1 MDPRSGTRHSL
12 TSSLD
17 IPGGFSTQVSTGI
30 PVEIVDAEN
39 QGVLSNEA
47 DRQNASTED
56 MDVSVDNE
64 QRLDSTQLSMVPEG
78 ALGIPPLVQTSVST
92 AGGISNMTTP
102 IDTLVK
108 TNSAMDVG
116 TTVASHS
123 TPIGRPS
130 EIQKVVSVDPLTSSH
145 ALEIS
150 ADAIPTLSDNLGIS
164 AHSTTPV
171 AVNRP
176 REMIGKYGIRLSPN
190 SMLSEPTSPTS
201 SEDEFDTSE
210 LLNQS
215 LLQQD
220 EVTHRLSQAGPIGVA
235 AAAAIL
241 SSRKRKRAHSFETN
255 PSLRKRH
262 CSKLTKRLKE
272 TIEELSARVGLQACI
287 VSFRPG
293 KPETKSDPTFK
304 VHGAAPL
311 CNVIRDLQGT
321 IIAEMNATLHQ
332 QTPQAIQPKPLV
344 GETLHE
350 LPPLVFD
357 GIPTPVHKMT
367 QAQLRTFI
375 PVMLKASTGRGKPG
389 WGKDAVKPSW
399 WPAEVPWA
407 NVRSDVRK
415 DDQKKTLA
423 WTDAL
428 RRIVLSCYL
437 HHGRI
442 DLLPEFTLE
451 QLQQLLS
458 PEAAEHLQVSV
469 VVGFILTLVYT
480 CSYA

>member
-1 MDPRSGTRHSL
+1 
-12 TSSLD
+12 
-17 IPGGFSTQVSTGI
+17 
-30 PVEIVDAEN
+30 
-39 QGVLSNEA
+39 
-47 DRQNASTED
+47 
-56 MDVSVDNE
+56 
-64 QRLDSTQLSMVPEG
+64 
-78 ALGIPPLVQTSVST
+78 
-92 AGGISNMTTP
+92 
-102 IDTLVK
+102 
-108 TNSAMDVG
+108 
-116 TTVASHS
+116 
-123 TPIGRPS
+123 
-130 EIQKVVSVDPLTSSH
+130 
-145 ALEIS
+145 
-150 ADAIPTLSDNLGIS
+150 
-164 AHSTTPV
+164 
-171 AVNRP
+171 
-176 REMIGKYGIRLSPN
+176 
-190 SMLSEPTSPTS
+190 MLSEPTSPTS

-235 AAAAIL
+235 TAAAI
-241 SSRKRKRAHSFETN
+241 
-255 PSLRKRH
+255 
-262 CSKLTKRLKE
+262 
-272 TIEELSARVGLQACI
+272 LSARVGLQACI

-350 LPPLVFD
+350 L
-357 GIPTPVHKMT
+357 
-367 QAQLRTFI
+367 
-375 PVMLKASTGRGKPG
+375 
-389 WGKDAVKPSW
+389 
-399 WPAEVPWA
+399 WA

>member
-1 MDPRSGTRHSL
+1 MDPSSGTRHPL

-17 IPGGFSTQVSTGI
+17 IPGEFSTQVSTGI

-47 DRQNASTED
+47 DRQNVSTED
-56 MDVSVDNE
+56 MDVSGSNE

-78 ALGIPPLVQTSVST
+78 NVSMPPLIQSSVST
-92 AGGISNMTTP
+92 AGGISTP
-102 IDTLVK
+102 IATPVK
-108 TNSAMDVG
+108 TTSAVDVG

-130 EIQKVVSVDPLTSSH
+130 GVQKAVSIDPLTTSH

-150 ADAIPTLSDNLGIS
+150 ADAIPTLSDSLG
-164 AHSTTPV
+164 PV
-171 AVNRP
+171 SVNRP
-176 REMIGKYGIRLSPN
+176 REMIGKYGLRMSPN
-190 SMLSEPTSPTS
+190 SMLSEPTTPTS

-241 SSRKRKRAHSFETN
+241 SSRKRKRPHSFETN

-262 CSKLTKRLKE
+262 CSKLTKKLKE

-287 VSFRPG
+287 VQFRPG

-311 CNVIRDLQGT
+311 CNVIRSLQGN

-332 QTPQAIQPKPLV
+332 QTPQAVQPKPLV

-389 WGKDAVKPSW
+389 WGKDAVKPTW

-415 DDQKKTLA
+415 DDQKKSLA

-458 PEAAEHLQVSV
+458 PEAAEHLQVS
-469 VVGFILTLVYT
+469 GFVLCVEINKYVFLVYM
-480 CSYA
+480 